1 MAQRGA
7 PSRHSSGRHQ
17 VAVVPVT
24 GSVLRPAAAAA
35 RDFAAAEKSDATR
48 RAYRSDFAVFSG
60 WCRANGD
67 MPPLGAS
74 PGTVAEFLAAQASD
88 GVKPS
93 TLTRRL
99 AAISYACR
107 LAGLPSPAAHEA
119 VRAVLRGIRRK
130 RGTAPKQKAPAT
142 AGRIGAMLAA
152 ISADTLRGKRDR
164 ALLLLG
170 FAGAFRRSE
179 LVALDVADLTFEPD
193 GMRVLIR
200 RSKADQ
206 EGQGQ
211 EIAIPRG
218 TKLRPV
224 AAVQDWMEAA
234 GIASGP
240 LFRRVDRHGKA
251 RGALTPQSVA
261 LVVKRY
267 ADRAGL
273 DPDDFAGHSLRA
285 GFLTSAAEAGADALR
300 MMEVS
305 RHRRV
310 ETVAGYVRRGN
321 LFRGHAGTTFL

>member
-1 MAQRGA
+1 MDLPAVITSSSTPAEEASAVSAFAQ
-7 PSRHSSGRHQ
+7 
-17 VAVVPVT
+17 
-24 GSVLRPAAAAA
+24 
-35 RDFAAAEKSDATR
+35 AEKADATR
-48 RAYRSDFAVFSG
+48 RAYRSDFELFTT
-60 WCRANGD
+60 WCHVCRNVEA
-67 MPPLGAS
+67 LGAS
-74 PGTVAEFLAAQASD
+74 PETVAAFLAGQASA
-88 GVKPS
+88 GVKSS

-99 AAISYACR
+99 AAIGYAHR
-107 LAGLPSPAAHEA
+107 LAGLPSPTTHEA

-130 RGTAPKQKAPAT
+130 MGTAPAQKAPAT
-142 AGRIGAMLAA
+142 AERVAAMLAA
-152 ISADTLRGKRDR
+152 IPADTLQGKRDR

-179 LVALDVADLTFEPD
+179 LVALEVADLAFEPD
-193 GMRVLIR
+193 GMRVRVR
-200 RSKADQ
+200 RSKTDQ
-206 EGQGQ
+206 DGQGQ

-224 AAVQDWMEAA
+224 AAVQDWIKTA

-240 LFRRVDRHGKA
+240 LLRRVDRHGKV

-261 LVVKRY
+261 LVVKRH
-267 ADRAGL
+267 ADQAGL
-273 DPDDFAGHSLRA
+273 DPGAFAGHSLRA

-321 LFRGHAGTTFL
+321 LFRGHAGTAFL

>member
-1 MAQRGA
+1 MR
-7 PSRHSSGRHQ
+7 SIVSGLSDGLDRRN
-17 VAVVPVT
+17 VT
-24 GSVLRPAAAAA
+24 TVQAYAL
-35 RDFAAAEKSDATR
+35 AEKADATR
-48 RAYRSDFAVFSG
+48 RAYGSDFALFTE
-60 WCRANGD
+60 WCHTRRNVE
-67 MPPLGAS
+67 PLGAL
-74 PGTVAEFLAAQASD
+74 PETVAAFLAGQASA

-99 AAISYACR
+99 AAIGYAHR

-130 RGTAPKQKAPAT
+130 MGTAPAQKAPAT
-142 AGRIGAMLAA
+142 AERVSAMLAT
-152 ISADTLRGKRDR
+152 IQADTLRGKRDR

-179 LVALDVADLTFEPD
+179 LVALEIADLAFEPD

-200 RSKADQ
+200 RSKTDQ
-206 EGQGQ
+206 DGQGQ
-211 EIAIPRG
+211 EIAIPCG

-224 AAVQDWMEAA
+224 AAVQDWIKVA
-234 GIASGP
+234 GITSGP
-240 LFRRVDRHGKA
+240 LLRSVDRHGKA

-261 LVVKRY
+261 LVVKHY
-267 ADRAGL
+267 ADQAGL
-273 DPDDFAGHSLRA
+273 DPVEFAGHSLRA
-285 GFLTSAAEAGADALR
+285 GFLTSAAEAGVDALR

-310 ETVAGYVRRGN
+310 ETLASYVRRGS

>member
-1 MAQRGA
+1 MNNLVNIATVPA
-7 PSRHSSGRHQ
+7 P
-17 VAVVPVT
+17 
-24 GSVLRPAAAAA
+24 GSVQAYAL
-35 RDFAAAEKSDATR
+35 AEKSDATR
-48 RAYRSDFAVFSG
+48 RAYKSDFDLFAD
-60 WCRANGD
+60 WCRARRNAE
-67 MPPLGAS
+67 PLGAS
-74 PGTVAEFLAAQASD
+74 PEKVAAFLAGQASA
-88 GVKPS
+88 GVRPS

-99 AAISYACR
+99 AAISYAHR

-130 RGTAPKQKAPAT
+130 MGTAPKQKAPAT
-142 AGRIGAMLAA
+142 AERVAAMLAA
-152 ISADTLRGKRDR
+152 IPDDTLQGKRDR

-179 LVALDVADLTFEPD
+179 LVALEVADLAFEPD
-193 GMRVLIR
+193 GMRVRVR
-200 RSKADQ
+200 RSKTDQ
-206 EGQGQ
+206 DGQGQ

-224 AAVQDWMEAA
+224 AAVQDWIKAA
-234 GIASGP
+234 GITVGP
-240 LFRRVDRHGKA
+240 LLRSVDRHGKA

-261 LVVKRY
+261 LVVKRH
-267 ADRAGL
+267 ADAAGL
-273 DPDDFAGHSLRA
+273 DPGAFAGHSLRA

-321 LFRGHAGTTFL
+321 LFRGHAGTAFL